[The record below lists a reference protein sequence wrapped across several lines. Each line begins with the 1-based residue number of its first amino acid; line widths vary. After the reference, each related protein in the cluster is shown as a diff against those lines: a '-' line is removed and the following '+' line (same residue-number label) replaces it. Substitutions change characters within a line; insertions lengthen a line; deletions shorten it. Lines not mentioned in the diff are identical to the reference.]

1 MKRTTFR
8 VFKNYFDSHF
18 NINTKDQFGYSALLR
33 SISRNLVS
41 MGKFL
46 IENGIDVNLQDKDGK
61 TALHYVAEYDQTV
74 LAAAILGKGA
84 NLSIA
89 DKWGNQPLWTAIFND
104 KGRNARVDLI
114 NLFLH
119 YGADLNHKNKVD
131 KSPLDIVKIANYKN
145 LEKIVGLS

>member
-1 MKRTTFR
+1 L
-8 VFKNYFDSHF
+8 DSHF
-18 NINTKDQFGYSALLR
+18 NINTKDEFGYSALHR
-33 SISRNLVS
+33 SVSRNSVS

-46 IENGIDVNLQDKDGK
+46 IENGIDVNMQDKDGK
-61 TALHYVAEYDQTV
+61 TALHYVAEYDQTDLV
-74 LAAAILGKGA
+74 GELLGKGA
-84 NLSIA
+84 NLSIE

-114 NLFLH
+114 NLFLQ